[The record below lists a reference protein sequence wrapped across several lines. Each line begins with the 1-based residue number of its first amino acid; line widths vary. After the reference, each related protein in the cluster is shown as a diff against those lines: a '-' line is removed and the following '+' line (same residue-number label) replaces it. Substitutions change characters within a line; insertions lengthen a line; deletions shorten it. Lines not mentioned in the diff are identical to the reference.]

1 MEIMKAAHK
10 ALYVMFQDELTHF
23 TQELAQL
30 VVCDSE
36 GTASL

>member
-1 MEIMKAAHK
+1 MS
-10 ALYVMFQDELTHF
+10 MFQDELTHF

-36 GTASL
+36 GTAKFCDHF